1 LYQII
6 ALTSLVLQFVILG
19 LIITSL
25 VMKNRKMIRAHGITM
40 LLAVV
45 VHSITI
51 LAVMM
56 PSFSSGLTPY
66 TILENFAK
74 PISVISIFHGI
85 TGLLAWLLGIW
96 IVAAWHLS
104 PSTQACYRKKVAMQ
118 ITLVLW
124 LIALILGFVM
134 YLNFYTA
141 VLPL

>member
-19 LIITSL
+19 LIIASL
-25 VMKNRKMIRAHGITM
+25 VMKRRKMIRAHGITM
-40 LLAVV
+40 LLAVI

-51 LAVMM
+51 LAVMV

-66 TILENFAK
+66 ILENFAK

-104 PSTQACYRKKVAMQ
+104 LSTQACYRKKVAMQ

-124 LIALILGFVM
+124 LIALILGFAI
-134 YLNFYTA
+134 YLNFYTEI
-141 VLPL
+141 LPL

>member
-1 LYQII
+1 MHQII
-6 ALTSLVLQFVILG
+6 ALINLILQFAILG

-25 VMKNRKMIRAHGITM
+25 VMKRRKMIRAHGITM
-40 LLAVV
+40 LSAVV

-56 PSFSSGLTPY
+56 PSFSSGLTPH
-66 TILENFAK
+66 ILENFAK
-74 PISVISIFHGI
+74 PISVISFFHGV

-104 PSTQACYRKKVAMQ
+104 PSTQACYRKKAAMQ

-124 LIALILGFVM
+124 LIALILGFVI
-134 YLNFYTA
+134 YLNFYTLI
-141 VLPL
+141 LPL